1 VDRQVAAA
9 VVLGELGVRDPEVVD
24 GLVRLL
30 DNAVEALGRIGA
42 KRALPALVL

>member
-1 VDRQVAAA
+1 
-9 VVLGELGVRDPEVVD
+9 VLGELGVRDPEVVD

-30 DNAVEALGRIGA
+30 DNQVVLLQRHAVEALGRIGA